1 MGRLARAAAILAL
14 GSAALGTGPAPRDAL
29 AEPPAGNP
37 APPAQPRWLGPRTG
51 AERTKALA
59 RYGADATVEKAVAA
73 GLDWLARHQGE
84 DGRWDADGFS
94 ARCAGTGPKCAGA
107 GKGQHGEDSPCPF
120 DDAISGLATLAF
132 LGNGHLPGAEGDA
145 AHHGPVVEKA
155 LAALSSAS
163 DPWAVPIAVQAYA
176 EAEAMERR
184 GRFLAR
190 AREGAARLLAARG
203 ADGAWGYA
211 TGMRTGSDVPC
222 SGFVVQALVAARDV
236 GVELPADLASKA
248 DAFLSSLEE
257 KNGRLAY
264 LLDGRAFGYTPTS
277 ANAHTAAA
285 IRELLEVGTG
295 GARHRAHMGL
305 LAKEAPVW
313 KISFKE
319 VEVPGQGR
327 MKVQVGYLSLYQWW
341 YGTMAE
347 FQAGGEG
354 WTAWYGKAKA
364 ALLGH
369 QRKTTECARGSW
381 DPEGTYERQ
390 TGGRVFAT
398 ALAVLILEEPWRH
411 RRLGS

>member
-1 MGRLARAAAILAL
+1 MARLALLAAILAL
-14 GSAALGTGPAPRDAL
+14 SGATLSAD
-29 AEPPAGNP
+29 P
-37 APPAQPRWLGPRTG
+37 APPAPPRWLGPRSG
-51 AERTKALA
+51 PARPKALA
-59 RYGADATVEKAVAA
+59 PHGADATVEKAVAA

-84 DGRWDADGFS
+84 DGRWDADGFP
-94 ARCAGTGPKCAGA
+94 ARCAGTGPKCGGV

-120 DDAISGLATLAF
+120 DDAVSGLATLAF
-132 LGNGHLPGAEGDA
+132 LGNGHLPGAVVARGA
-145 AHHGPVVEKA
+145 VVAHGAVVEKA
-155 LAALSSAS
+155 LAALSTAA
-163 DPWAVPIAVQAYA
+163 DPWAVPIAVQAFA

-211 TGMRTGSDVPC
+211 TGMRSGSDVPC

-264 LLDGRAFGYTPTS
+264 LLDGRSFGYTPTS

-327 MKVQVGYLSLYQWW
+327 MKVQVGHLSLYQWW

-354 WTAWYGKAKA
+354 WSAWYGKAKS

-369 QRKTTECARGSW
+369 QRKTSECARGSW

-411 RRLGS
+411 RRLGT